1 MEGHGLRRCHHHPSS
16 SPDQPQKRYKK
27 FTAVIHKDAD
37 HARSCSCPHP
47 QRFRQICDFF
57 SPAQHHLSCFNVM
70 VVWVSNR
77 SKIKT
82 KETKDPPPSSST
94 TTPTS
99 WSALQRLHCPRFAHI
114 RGGGVEREEE
124 EGSELVYV
132 PVVLTQKKEHCTRC
146 PVASTGALHNQNL
159 DSPSRLQVNVLL

>member
-114 RGGGVEREEE
+114 RGGGGG
-124 EGSELVYV
+124 EGGGGRVGVGLR
-132 PVVLTQKKEHCTRC
+132 PCRTDPKKRALYSLPRC
-146 PVASTGALHNQNL
+146 IDRCSAQPKS
-159 DSPSRLQVNVLL
+159 